1 MGKPYVRREAQLKAE
16 VLQIVERS
24 PLPVR
29 QTLQELQIAPSTY
42 YRWKSRYRDK
52 GFNGLVDRPPEPRRV
67 WNRLATKQR
76 RYVVRYALEHPSLS
90 PREVATTLV
99 DEQVMYVSESTV
111 YRILKEAGLIKPPST
126 KGFPAGKEFHTKT
139 ARPNE
144 LWQTDASY
152 FFVVGWGYYYLIS
165 VLDDYSRMIVGWRVQ
180 TSMSSADI
188 IEVVQDAVEFTGQPT
203 APVEPGPA
211 LLSDNGPGFL
221 SRALDEF
228 LRARFMKHIFASP
241 FHPQTNGK
249 LERYHRTAKAKVNV
263 FVHHSLEELVAAME
277 GFVRYYNYERYHECF
292 GNQRKWD
299 TLRPERLEIGRGL
312 GELPEG
318 LVVAPS
324 PFDCVSLHLLPAL
337 QYPFPPPVEHICRC
351 HIAQR
356 LVIAPVVVVGHEGGK
371 GSLQI
376 GSHLVGD
383 LLDVSLDSL
392 VIALQ
397 LAVGLRVEGCSP
409 DVLDSHQAQVVSEAT
424 GHIS

>member
-1 MGKPYVRREAQLKAE
+1 MQEVSRSYDQADENARQVVRRTRNVTRRKYTPEEKVRIVIEGIRGEISVSALCRREGINPGVYYKWLKDYMEAGKSRLKGDTLREANKAE

-111 YRILKEAGLIKPPST
+111 YRILKEAGLIKPPET

-277 GFVRYYNYERYHECF
+277 GFVRYY
-292 GNQRKWD
+292 
-299 TLRPERLEIGRGL
+299 TTSAITRLWGTSTTSRRR
-312 GELPEG
+312 
-318 LVVAPS
+318 
-324 PFDCVSLHLLPAL
+324 
-337 QYPFPPPVEHICRC
+337 ICTTD
-351 HIAQR
+351 
-356 LVIAPVVVVGHEGGK
+356 GK
-371 GSLQI
+371 TTYWRR
-376 GSHLVGD
+376 D
-383 LLDVSLDSL
+383 
-392 VIALQ
+392 
-397 LAVGLRVEGCSP
+397 RR
-409 DVLDSHQAQVVSEAT
+409 
-424 GHIS
+424 

>member
-24 PLPVR
+24 PLPAR

-111 YRILKEAGLIKPPST
+111 YRILKEAGLIKPPET

-249 LERYHRTAKAKVNV
+249 LERYHRTAKAKGNV

-277 GFVRYYNYERYHECF
+277 GFVRYYNYERYHEAL
-292 GNQRKWD
+292 GNITPADMYHGRQDDILATRQEVKQKSLAERRLAN
-299 TLRPERLEIGRGL
+299 LRT
-312 GELPEG
+312 
-318 LVVAPS
+318 A
-324 PFDCVSLHLLPAL
+324 
-337 QYPFPPPVEHICRC
+337 
-351 HIAQR
+351 
-356 LVIAPVVVVGHEGGK
+356 
-371 GSLQI
+371 
-376 GSHLVGD
+376 
-383 LLDVSLDSL
+383 
-392 VIALQ
+392 
-397 LAVGLRVEGCSP
+397 
-409 DVLDSHQAQVVSEAT
+409 
-424 GHIS
+424 

>member
-76 RYVVRYALEHPSLS
+76 WYVVRYALEHPSLS

-111 YRILKEAGLIKPPST
+111 YRILKEAGLIKPPET

-165 VLDDYSRMIVGWRVQ
+165 VLGDYSRMIVGLQ
-180 TSMSSADI
+180 GADQH
-188 IEVVQDAVEFTGQPT
+188 EQCRHHRG
-203 APVEPGPA
+203 
-211 LLSDNGPGFL
+211 GPGCGGVHR
-221 SRALDEF
+221 STDGAC
-228 LRARFMKHIFASP
+228 RARSSP
-241 FHPQTNGK
+241 S
-249 LERYHRTAKAKVNV
+249 ER
-263 FVHHSLEELVAAME
+263 
-277 GFVRYYNYERYHECF
+277 
-292 GNQRKWD
+292 QRS
-299 TLRPERLEIGRGL
+299 RLS
-312 GELPEG
+312 
-318 LVVAPS
+318 V
-324 PFDCVSLHLLPAL
+324 
-337 QYPFPPPVEHICRC
+337 
-351 HIAQR
+351 
-356 LVIAPVVVVGHEGGK
+356 
-371 GSLQI
+371 
-376 GSHLVGD
+376 
-383 LLDVSLDSL
+383 
-392 VIALQ
+392 
-397 LAVGLRVEGCSP
+397 
-409 DVLDSHQAQVVSEAT
+409 
-424 GHIS
+424 

>member
-1 MGKPYVRREAQLKAE
+1 MGKPYLRREAQLKAE

-111 YRILKEAGLIKPPST
+111 YRILKEAGLIKPPET

-249 LERYHRTAKAKVNV
+249 LERYHRTAKAKPE
-263 FVHHSLEELVAAME
+263 STE
-277 GFVRYYNYERYHECF
+277 G
-292 GNQRKWD
+292 
-299 TLRPERLEIGRGL
+299 RPWGQPLKKPAGAPLNL
-312 GELPEG
+312 G
-318 LVVAPS
+318 
-324 PFDCVSLHLLPAL
+324 
-337 QYPFPPPVEHICRC
+337 
-351 HIAQR
+351 
-356 LVIAPVVVVGHEGGK
+356 
-371 GSLQI
+371 
-376 GSHLVGD
+376 
-383 LLDVSLDSL
+383 
-392 VIALQ
+392 
-397 LAVGLRVEGCSP
+397 
-409 DVLDSHQAQVVSEAT
+409 
-424 GHIS
+424 

>member
-1 MGKPYVRREAQLKAE
+1 MGKPYLRREAQLKAE

-111 YRILKEAGLIKPPST
+111 YRILKEAGLIKPPET

-249 LERYHRTAKAKVNV
+249 LERYHRTAKAKPE
-263 FVHHSLEELVAAME
+263 STE
-277 GFVRYYNYERYHECF
+277 GRPW
-292 GNQRKWD
+292 GQRKGVGEGATGEMAWGLGVD
-299 TLRPERLEIGRGL
+299 GRPADGLQSPHRALRPYAGVAMRGMARGYAAGDSRDRGGARLRGRW
-312 GELPEG
+312 
-318 LVVAPS
+318 
-324 PFDCVSLHLLPAL
+324 VS
-337 QYPFPPPVEHICRC
+337 CR
-351 HIAQR
+351 
-356 LVIAPVVVVGHEGGK
+356 
-371 GSLQI
+371 
-376 GSHLVGD
+376 
-383 LLDVSLDSL
+383 
-392 VIALQ
+392 
-397 LAVGLRVEGCSP
+397 LAVRPGTEWLAAGPRR
-409 DVLDSHQAQVVSEAT
+409 D
-424 GHIS
+424 

>member
-76 RYVVRYALEHPSLS
+76 WYVVRYALEHPSLS

-111 YRILKEAGLIKPPST
+111 YRILKEAGLIKPPET

-165 VLDDYSRMIVGWRVQ
+165 VLDDRRPASAMSGAGLQAFYRRVAITPSGNWGSGNQAFTVSRGPCGTDPTTLSGR
-180 TSMSSADI
+180 SR
-188 IEVVQDAVEFTGQPT
+188 FTDM
-203 APVEPGPA
+203 
-211 LLSDNGPGFL
+211 LLSP
-221 SRALDEF
+221 
-228 LRARFMKHIFASP
+228 
-241 FHPQTNGK
+241 
-249 LERYHRTAKAKVNV
+249 
-263 FVHHSLEELVAAME
+263 
-277 GFVRYYNYERYHECF
+277 
-292 GNQRKWD
+292 
-299 TLRPERLEIGRGL
+299 
-312 GELPEG
+312 
-318 LVVAPS
+318 
-324 PFDCVSLHLLPAL
+324 
-337 QYPFPPPVEHICRC
+337 
-351 HIAQR
+351 
-356 LVIAPVVVVGHEGGK
+356 
-371 GSLQI
+371 
-376 GSHLVGD
+376 
-383 LLDVSLDSL
+383 
-392 VIALQ
+392 
-397 LAVGLRVEGCSP
+397 
-409 DVLDSHQAQVVSEAT
+409 
-424 GHIS
+424 